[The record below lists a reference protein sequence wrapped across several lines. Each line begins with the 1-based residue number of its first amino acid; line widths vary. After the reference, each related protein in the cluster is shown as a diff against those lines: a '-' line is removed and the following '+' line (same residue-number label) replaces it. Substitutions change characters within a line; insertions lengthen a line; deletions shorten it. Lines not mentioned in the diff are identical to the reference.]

1 MARENNRVQAHI
13 MDRLDILLDIRV
25 VESDLAIALKEA
37 CIQFKLIFKAR
48 TSLFNVMFEYCNI
61 MLAVVL
67 SFIYINVE
75 LFLML

>member
-37 CIQFKLIFKAR
+37 CIQFKLIKPVCLYF
-48 TSLFNVMFEYCNI
+48 M
-61 MLAVVL
+61 
-67 SFIYINVE
+67 
-75 LFLML
+75 